1 MKGLGVDLITV
12 NEMKDY
18 RFHELPDERIQDNW
32 GCQYPF
38 QRLTVSANGIII
50 PCTGA
55 YNEEE
60 GLVLGKYDGSKDK
73 VIRDY
78 QGKVVKQNLDE
89 FNLYKAWNSERLKKI
104 RFLHKNGKR
113 KEIDPGCKNCHHG
126 TVHHGVDHL
135 PKQWNVKEQ
144 QWSEHKILS
153 KKRNYQ
159 RRGNI

>member
-1 MKGLGVDLITV
+1 
-12 NEMKDY
+12 MKDY
-18 RFHELPDERIQDNW
+18 RFHELPDEKIQDNW

-38 QRLTVSANGIII
+38 QAAVSANGIII

-89 FNLYKAWNSERLKKI
+89 FNLYKAWNSE
-104 RFLHKNGKR
+104 
-113 KEIDPGCKNCHHG
+113 D
-126 TVHHGVDHL
+126 
-135 PKQWNVKEQ
+135 
-144 QWSEHKILS
+144 
-153 KKRNYQ
+153 
-159 RRGNI
+159 

>member
-1 MKGLGVDLITV
+1 MKTWVYLII
-12 NEMKDY
+12 E
-18 RFHELPDERIQDNW
+18 ELSFSWSPDEKFKIIGMSISFPKTN
-32 GCQYPF
+32 CF
-38 QRLTVSANGIII
+38 ANGLIL
-50 PCTGA
+50 CTGA
-55 YNEEE
+55 YTKKRT
-60 GLVLGKYDGSKDK
+60 GFGKYDGSKDK